1 MNQQATIYKIG
12 RIPDCDFYID
22 NQSVSRYHAEI
33 FVDPE
38 MNVFLSDTN
47 STNGTFVNGTR
58 IQNPVLLKR
67 GDVVWVGNK
76 QNVEWETK
84 IFGSKLTAQS
94 PEKQSEKSNAAKK
107 SENIELIIIYGSIV
121 LMLILLS
128 VVA

>member
-1 MNQQATIYKIG
+1 MNRKAKIFKIG

-22 NQSVSRYHAEI
+22 SQSVSRYHAEI

-67 GDVVWVGNK
+67 GDAVWVGNK
-76 QNVEWETK
+76 QNVEWELK
-84 IFGSKLTAQS
+84 IFGSKLIAQS
-94 PEKQSEKSNAAKK
+94 SETQSEKSDAAKK

-128 VVA
+128 IVA

>member
-1 MNQQATIYKIG
+1 MSQIPTIYKIG
-12 RIPDCDFYID
+12 RITNNEFHID
-22 NQSVSRYHAEI
+22 HQSVSRYHAEI

-38 MNVFLSDTN
+38 INVFLSDTN

-58 IQNPVLLKR
+58 IQNPVILKR

-94 PEKQSEKSNAAKK
+94 SEKQSEKSNAAKR
-107 SENIELIIIYGSIV
+107 SENKELIIIYSSIV

-128 VVA
+128 IVA

>member
-1 MNQQATIYKIG
+1 MNQKATIYTIG
-12 RIPDCDFYID
+12 RIPNCDFHFD

-58 IQNPVLLKR
+58 IQNPVILER
-67 GDVVWVGNK
+67 GDFVWVGNK

-94 PEKQSEKSNAAKK
+94 LENQSEKNDAAKK
-107 SENIELIIIYGSIV
+107 SENIELIVIYGSIV

>member
-1 MNQQATIYKIG
+1 MNQKATIYKIG
-12 RIPDCDFYID
+12 RIPGCDFYIN

-84 IFGSKLTAQS
+84 IFGSKLIAQS
-94 PEKQSEKSNAAKK
+94 SETQSEKSDAAKK
-107 SENIELIIIYGSIV
+107 SENIELIIIYGAIV

>member
-1 MNQQATIYKIG
+1 
-12 RIPDCDFYID
+12 
-22 NQSVSRYHAEI
+22 
-33 FVDPE
+33 
-38 MNVFLSDTN
+38 
-47 STNGTFVNGTR
+47 VNGTR
-58 IQNPVLLKR
+58 IQNPLLLKR

-94 PEKQSEKSNAAKK
+94 SEKQSEKSNAAKK

-128 VVA
+128 FVI

>member
-1 MNQQATIYKIG
+1 MSQIPTIYKIG
-12 RIPDCDFYID
+12 RIPYNEFHID
-22 NQSVSRYHAEI
+22 HESVSRNHAEI

-58 IQNPVLLKR
+58 IQNPVILKR

-76 QNVEWETK
+76 QNIEWETK
-84 IFGSKLTAQS
+84 IFGSKITAQS
-94 PEKQSEKSNAAKK
+94 SEKQSEKSDTAKK
-107 SENIELIIIYGSIV
+107 SENKELIIIYGSIV

-128 VVA
+128 VVI